1 MFRKMICIVM
11 LSTVVRWQIPA
22 SVTTILLIVQRIF
35 QGWVITI
42 VILLVVIVNLRF
54 LPAVGVVVIV
64 RPMDLTV

>member
-1 MFRKMICIVM
+1 M